1 MVADSCP
8 DVILLR
14 SADEP
19 DPYVGAF
26 RNVGLNAVCVPVLS
40 FSFPQDESLIEHLQG
55 QNRYAG
61 LIATSPRAARALRRV
76 FEEDEAL
83 QALWKDTPAYVVGPK
98 TGERFRVLGFDVRGE
113 QTGEADALA
122 SLITDANPQ
131 RPLLFLSGNRRRDT
145 LPNALQNSD
154 VPYDEVVV
162 YETHTRTDLSL
173 PKPSEETWL
182 AFFSPSGLE
191 AVRQSDA
198 GLLAAFRCAAI
209 GPTTAAAL
217 RERGLTVHAVAET
230 PSPDGLVDAVT
241 GASQE

>member
-1 MVADSCP
+1 M
-8 DVILLR
+8 LLR

-26 RNVGLNAVCVPVLS
+26 RDVGLDAVCVPVLS
-40 FSFPQDESLIEHLQG
+40 FSFPQDETLIEHLQD

-61 LIATSPRAARALRRV
+61 LIATSPRAARALQRV

-83 QALWKDTPAYVVGPK
+83 QAPWKDAPVYVVGPK
-98 TGERFRVLGFDVRGE
+98 TGERFRSLGFDVRGE

-122 SLITDANPQ
+122 SLITDADPR

-145 LPNALQNSD
+145 LPNALQNSG
-154 VPYDEVVV
+154 VPYDEIVV

-173 PKPSEETWL
+173 PKPSEATWL

-191 AVRQSDA
+191 AVRQSDRVP
-198 GLLAAFRCAAI
+198 LDTYRCAAI

-230 PSPDGLVDAVT
+230 PSPDGLVEAVT